1 VKYSSVLLVFMLSV
15 FLLSPAALAHVP
27 LLAEGN
33 ENISS
38 AMYISDPGKSWAVYG
53 FLSPGTAQYYSFD
66 LESGQRIYLSLLK
79 STNPEEKDFQPEM
92 ALLGPGVKTQ
102 VQPRQVQ
109 PAGHVFVPQSLKSLG
124 YLEVEGKNKSEPF
137 FEPFGPGSYISVA
150 ELDMAA
156 PQSGRYYVAVYDN
169 ETSGRYSLAVGY
181 REEFSYLERI
191 TTPIRLIWVYVWEG
205 QSAVMVLFPYLAAEF
220 IGLLVFWR
228 GPKRTAYCLAGTLAG
243 FLFLATS
250 ASIITQIIINLTRV
264 PFGPE
269 VYISL
274 TIAVFHAILGV
285 VTLRLAR
292 GEAGIL
298 QRVLLAVI
306 GTIALLAGSGL
317 ILGPLLAIAASM
329 LPSQKSIFSEPVT
342 ESSAAKS

>member
-1 VKYSSVLLVFMLSV
+1 MLA
-15 FLLSPAALAHVP
+15 PASLAHVP
-27 LLAEGN
+27 LLAQGN

-38 AMYISDPGKSWAVYG
+38 ALYISDPGKSWAAYG
-53 FLSPGTAQYYSFD
+53 FLSPGTTQYYSFD
-66 LESGQRIYLSLLK
+66 MEQGQRIYLSLLK

-92 ALLGPGVKTQ
+92 ALLGPGVNTQ
-102 VQPRQVQ
+102 GQ
-109 PAGHVFVPQSLKSLG
+109 PAVHVFVPQSLKSLG
-124 YLEVEGKNKSEPF
+124 YLEVEGKNESEPF
-137 FEPFGPGSYISVA
+137 FEPFGPGSYISMA
-150 ELDMAA
+150 ELDTAA
-156 PQSGRYYVAVYDN
+156 PKSGRYFVVVYDN
-169 ETSGRYSLAVGY
+169 ETSGHYSLAVGY

-191 TTPIRLIWVYVWEG
+191 TTPIRLVGVYVWGG
-205 QSAVMVLFPYLAAEF
+205 QSAVMVLFPYLLAEF

-228 GPKRTAYCLAGTLAG
+228 GPKRTAYCLAGTLAA

-250 ASIITQIIINLTRV
+250 ASVITQIIINLTRV
-264 PFGPE
+264 SFGSE

-285 VTLRLAR
+285 ATLHLAR

-329 LPSQKSIFSEPVT
+329 LPSQKSIFSEAMT
-342 ESSAAKS
+342 ESSKSQP

>member
-1 VKYSSVLLVFMLSV
+1 MLSV
-15 FLLSPAALAHVP
+15 FLLAPAALAHVP

-79 STNPEEKDFQPEM
+79 STNPEEKDFLPEM

-102 VQPRQVQ
+102 GQ

-124 YLEVEGKNKSEPF
+124 YLEVEGKNESEPF
-137 FEPFGPGSYISVA
+137 FEPFGPGSYISAA

-156 PQSGRYYVAVYDN
+156 PQSGRYFVAVYDN

-228 GPKRTAYCLAGTLAG
+228 GPRRTAYCREHWPHSYFWPPAHL
-243 FLFLATS
+243 
-250 ASIITQIIINLTRV
+250 
-264 PFGPE
+264 
-269 VYISL
+269 
-274 TIAVFHAILGV
+274 
-285 VTLRLAR
+285 
-292 GEAGIL
+292 
-298 QRVLLAVI
+298 
-306 GTIALLAGSGL
+306 
-317 ILGPLLAIAASM
+317 
-329 LPSQKSIFSEPVT
+329 
-342 ESSAAKS
+342 